1 MRRMPKA
8 ELDLARLPRH
18 IAIIMDGN
26 GRWAERH
33 GVSHEEGHEAGAKSV
48 RAVIEGCR
56 EIGIET
62 LSLYAFST
70 ENWKRSDREV
80 NALFTLLSKYVHL
93 EIENIHKEDIRVTIM
108 GRRAGLSDRVL
119 QDLDHCM
126 NLTRNNKAMTV
137 NVALNYGGRGE
148 IVDAA
153 KAFAADVASG
163 KAVPAELDEDG
174 FARYLY
180 VPGLPELDLLIR
192 TSGEMR
198 VSNFMLWQLSYAEI
212 VSMRVLWPDFRK
224 RHLREA
230 IAQYQAR
237 QRRFGGR

>member
-108 GRRAGLSDRVL
+108 GRREGLSDRVL

-153 KAFAADVASG
+153 KAFAAGVIATGAEGGKTSAS
-163 KAVPAELDEDG
+163 AVRSVVLLRSSPAKQG
-174 FARYLY
+174 R
-180 VPGLPELDLLIR
+180 PR
-192 TSGEMR
+192 KSSGTY
-198 VSNFMLWQLSYAEI
+198 STAHAFQDSKSI
-212 VSMRVLWPDFRK
+212 
-224 RHLREA
+224 
-230 IAQYQAR
+230 QASFSFI
-237 QRRFGGR
+237 QRLKW